1 MINLNDYRQ
10 NIYHNEG
17 IYECPH
23 YSEDGV
29 ILKIFEIIG
38 VNKNPLIIE
47 FGETRSLGTT
57 TRAFRIK
64 YKSPS
69 IYFTGNLN
77 LRSRL
82 LNLID
87 ILKVTYNYFD
97 PQYLKFIFNMP
108 FKFFVTPDNIIDLFI
123 RKKVKD
129 IDILTIDIDSYDYFI
144 AKKVLENKYKP
155 RLLILE
161 YNHNLG
167 INNCIS
173 VPYNTNKLKPS
184 NRRIYGASFNAINNL
199 ATKYGYKLV
208 HISGFCNLFY
218 IIEEY
223 TNFFETPD
231 IDYEITKS
239 DKDVMIFSQKYC
251 QKGFVPSWI
260 NERQLENLDLQY
272 FEEV

>member
-77 LRSRL
+77 IRSRL

-87 ILKVTYNYFD
+87 ILKVTYNYTD

-108 FKFFVTPDNIIDLFI
+108 FKFFVTPMPVKIEFNYPAECLIIYLLKWAEEFLISWRHSPIKKNSCVSLTSRSRGCFI
-123 RKKVKD
+123 
-129 IDILTIDIDSYDYFI
+129 FI
-144 AKKVLENKYKP
+144 MTS
-155 RLLILE
+155 
-161 YNHNLG
+161 G
-167 INNCIS
+167 
-173 VPYNTNKLKPS
+173 
-184 NRRIYGASFNAINNL
+184 SF
-199 ATKYGYKLV
+199 
-208 HISGFCNLFY
+208 
-218 IIEEY
+218 
-223 TNFFETPD
+223 
-231 IDYEITKS
+231 
-239 DKDVMIFSQKYC
+239 
-251 QKGFVPSWI
+251 
-260 NERQLENLDLQY
+260 
-272 FEEV
+272 